1 MCGLAGWV
9 YLDGRPMNRERDNP
23 VLEAMGA
30 AIHHRGPDD
39 TQTMLW
45 QNVGFVFKRLSIV
58 DLDGGRQPFETPDGR
73 VCAMVNG
80 EIYNHRDL
88 RRHLKAHHHFQ
99 SDSDCEVI
107 PYQYLDRG
115 LDLLDD
121 VNGMFAMAILDRH
134 QGRLLLARDRLGIKP
149 LYYCLA
155 DEGRLLVFASELK
168 GLFAHPSVPR
178 RFDWRSALGRNFGA
192 GTKPVELG
200 SFFLGIEKL
209 PAGHILDL
217 NLNDSSRQLKR
228 YWSIPARADDQ
239 PIQSPEHYV
248 ARYRELLSD
257 SVRLRLMADVR
268 YGVFLSG
275 GVDSAAIAAF
285 ASEHKSCP
293 TFSVLSKATLASGDV
308 EASIEVADHLRLP
321 NHQVLFD
328 APDIQIGPDDWRH
341 ILWACEFHLA
351 NPEQLYKYW
360 LHGFARQRY
369 PDLKVILL
377 GQGSDEFNGGY
388 ISRFVEPEAGW
399 EPRHWQELGRGLRRQ
414 DNSIRAS
421 WEGLA
426 LDWNDLIQSG
436 VFDLSSLQGFADE
449 QSEPPVLDRYM
460 GFYRQNLDYHLWH
473 EDRTASAHSIE
484 DRVPFLDH
492 RLVEFLAG
500 IPESLHAELF
510 TDKRILRSAVGDLLP
525 DRLADRAKGYFYIGP
540 GEHHTNRMMLEI
552 LVQNQSE
559 LVEQAIEGS
568 ISTGGVFDPDRMRAV
583 VQEVAEDPEHR
594 SLPRLIQLVN
604 MGLLADMARNVE
616 FIKSEP
622 PRLPVYELSDENL
635 RRWVATEKASSAET
649 TDELSDD
656 MVLALGQGTNLVEVK
671 TAGKGG
677 VAVGA
682 WCVVI
687 NGQISH
693 AVTSPAWSRFLQSVD
708 GQRTLAQVL
717 AEECLNGARMRKL
730 IPEAL
735 ASGVLVNLPKAVTQS
750 GNTEAPAAG
759 TT

>member
-1 MCGLAGWV
+1 MS
-9 YLDGRPMNRERDNP
+9 RERDGP

-88 RRHLKAHHHFQ
+88 RRHLNGIHHLQ

-121 VNGMFAMAILDRH
+121 VNGMFAMALLDR
-134 QGRLLLARDRLGIKP
+134 QQRRLLLARDRLGIKP
-149 LYYCLA
+149 LFYCLA
-155 DEGRLLVFASELK
+155 DNGRLLVFASELK
-168 GLFAHPSVPR
+168 GLFAHPAVPR
-178 RFDWRSALGRNFGA
+178 EFDWQLALGRNFGA
-192 GTKPVELG
+192 SLRPVELG
-200 SFFLGIEKL
+200 SFFRGIEKL

-217 NLNDSSRQLKR
+217 NLDDGRHQVKR
-228 YWSIPARADDQ
+228 YWSIPARAEDQ
-239 PIQSPEHYV
+239 PIRPPQHYV

-285 ASEHKSCP
+285 ASKHKSFP
-293 TFSVLSKATLASGDV
+293 TFSVLSKATLASGDA
-308 EASIEVADHLRLP
+308 EASREVADHLGLP

-328 APDIQIGPDDWRH
+328 APDIHFEPDDWRS
-341 ILWACEFHLA
+341 ILWACEFHLT

-388 ISRFVEPEAGW
+388 ISKFVESKVGW
-399 EPRHWQELGRGLRRQ
+399 ESGDWQKLGGALRKQ
-414 DNSIRAS
+414 DNWIRANS
-421 WEGLA
+421 AGLS
-426 LDWNDLIQSG
+426 LDWGDLIQSG
-436 VFDLSSLQGFADE
+436 VLELSPLDGFADPQTE
-449 QSEPPVLDRYM
+449 AAVLDRYM

-473 EDRTASAHSIE
+473 EDRTASAHSVE

-500 IPESLHAELF
+500 IPEPLHAELF
-510 TDKRILRSAVGDLLP
+510 TDKRILRRAVQGLLP
-525 DRLADRAKGYFYIGP
+525 DRLARREKGYFYVGP
-540 GEHHTNRMMLEI
+540 GERHSYRMLYDI
-552 LVQNQSE
+552 LSQNQGE

-568 ISTGGVFDPDRMRAV
+568 RATGGVFDPDGIRAV
-583 VQEVAEDPEHR
+583 VREVGGDPEHR
-594 SLPRLIQLVN
+594 GMPRLIQLVN
-604 MGLLADMARNVE
+604 MGLLAEMARNADVAR
-616 FIKSEP
+616 SAP
-622 PRLPVYELSDENL
+622 PRLPVYELAGDDWS
-635 RRWVATEKASSAET
+635 RWVSAARVSPLATANEPGNG
-649 TDELSDD
+649 
-656 MVLALGQGTNLVEVK
+656 MVLALGQGVSLVEVK
-671 TAGKGG
+671 TAGNGG
-677 VAVGA
+677 VAAGT
-682 WCVVI
+682 WCVVT
-687 NGQISH
+687 NGQLSRSM
-693 AVTSPAWSRFLQSVD
+693 VSPAWTRFLQCVD
-708 GQRTLAQVL
+708 GRRTLAQIL
-717 AEECLNGARMRKL
+717 TEEGLNGVRVRKL

-735 ASGVLVNLPKAVTQS
+735 EAGVLVDVSDITAQNGKPEQ
-750 GNTEAPAAG
+750 PAADAN
-759 TT
+759 